1 MFGLS
6 RPFAPGLE
14 DLAEQPIVPRH
25 VWVEIA
31 DPLAWNNPDPVAT
44 GPYTEVVTF
53 TSQVWELGRNP
64 RYWQP
69 GKPAVAKLRLP
80 AFARNDAA
88 NLALVNGEVD
98 WAGNLVPAV
107 GRTFVDRD
115 RAHHVAWSPPVEA
128 TVYLYANTT
137 VAPFSDRRVR
147 EALSLAIARETLVT
161 VAMDG
166 LTHPADATGLSDAL
180 AGFRDPGVRAPWTD
194 HDPAA
199 AARILEAAGL
209 PLVEGARTEPVDL
222 LVVAGWSD
230 WIRAAQRV
238 ARDLGAVGVPVRVRP
253 VDFGGWLDR
262 VKRGDFALTIGWS
275 SQGSTPYAGYRDL
288 IGSGTVRPVGE
299 ASGGNWHRY
308 GSPAADALLA
318 RIEATA
324 DPDAQVPPLRSAPGP
339 VRRGAARHPAVPR
352 PGLGRREH
360 APVHR
365 LPLPRRPLGDPLP
378 EPPARAAAKAWRGG
392 VLDTVVGPALTLLGA
407 FPYFW
412 LAMGALHVFGFGL
425 GWFPLRHAWDTSVA
439 PAPTLEFG
447 WGVVRHA
454 ALPALT
460 LVGASVGGWMLGMRT
475 SARSILATDQ
485 VLLARARG
493 LPTARVVSAYVLRNA
508 VLPHLTGFGMALGF
522 VVSGALLTE
531 VVFSYPG
538 EGWLLVQAVRAQD
551 YPLLQG
557 LVLAITLAVLA
568 ANALVDVLTLL
579 VDPRTRAA

>member
-1 MFGLS
+1 MS
-6 RPFAPGLE
+6 A
-14 DLAEQPIVPRH
+14 
-25 VWVEIA
+25 
-31 DPLAWNNPDPVAT
+31 LAWLARR
-44 GPYTEVVTF
+44 
-53 TSQVWELGRNP
+53 LGL
-64 RYWQP
+64 Y
-69 GKPAVAKLRLP
+69 AVAAWAALTLGFALP
-80 AFARNDAA
+80 RM
-88 NLALVNGEVD
+88 
-98 WAGNLVPAV
+98 VP
-107 GRTFVDRD
+107 G
-115 RAHHVAWSPPVEA
+115 
-128 TVYLYANTT
+128 
-137 VAPFSDRRVR
+137 
-147 EALSLAIARETLVT
+147 
-161 VAMDG
+161 
-166 LTHPADATGLSDAL
+166 
-180 AGFRDPGVRAPWTD
+180 
-194 HDPAA
+194 DPAA
-199 AARILEAAGL
+199 ALLARLQGKAGPEAIAALRAALGVSDA
-209 PLVEGARTEPVDL
+209 PLVEQYGAYL
-222 LVVAGWSD
+222 LALTRG
-230 WIRAAQRV
+230 
-238 ARDLGAVGVPVRVRP
+238 DLGVSVSRFPTPV
-253 VDFGGWLDR
+253 
-262 VKRGDFALTIGWS
+262 AE
-275 SQGSTPYAGYRDL
+275 L
-288 IGSGTVRPVGE
+288 IGGALGWTL
-299 ASGGNWHRY
+299 
-308 GSPAADALLA
+308 LLA
-318 RIEATA
+318 GVSVAISF
-324 DPDAQVPPLRSAPGP
+324 VLGSALGL
-339 VRRGAARHPAVPR
+339 AA
-352 PGLGRREH
+352 
-360 APVHR
+360 
-365 LPLPRRPLGDPLP
+365 
-378 EPPARAAAKAWRGG
+378 AWRGG

>member
-1 MFGLS
+1 MHVRSRSRLVGALALLTGCADPVHDREGDALVVAQETQAAWTRNFNPFLPNGAARWPTRGGIYEPLLVYNRAAGEWTPWLADAWAWEEEGRALRFHLRSGVTWSDGEAFTAEDVAYTFTLLAEHPELDGLGVWRWLEAVEAQGDEVVFGLS

-69 GKPAVAKLRLP
+69 GKPAVAKLRFP
-80 AFARNDAA
+80 AFAGNDAA

-98 WAGNLVPAV
+98 WAGNFVPAV

-147 EALSLAIARETLVT
+147 EALSLAIDRETLVT

-230 WIRAAQRV
+230 WIRAAQLV
-238 ARDLGAVGVPVRVRP
+238 ARDLGGVGVPVRVRP

-262 VKRGDFALTIGWS
+262 VQRGDFALTIGWS

-288 IGSGTVRPVGE
+288 MGSGTVRPVGE

-324 DPDAQVPPLRSAPGP
+324 DPDAQAPLYDQLQAVFAAELPAIPLFPAPAWGVANTRLFTGFP
-339 VRRGAARHPAVPR
+339 SPDDPWVTLSPNR
-352 PGLGRREH
+352 P
-360 APVHR
+360 
-365 LPLPRRPLGDPLP
+365 P
-378 EPPARAAAKAWRGG
+378 EP
-392 VLDTVVGPALTLLGA
+392 LL
-407 FPYFW
+407 
-412 LAMGALHVFGFGL
+412 
-425 GWFPLRHAWDTSVA
+425 
-439 PAPTLEFG
+439 
-447 WGVVRHA
+447 
-454 ALPALT
+454 
-460 LVGASVGGWMLGMRT
+460 
-475 SARSILATDQ
+475 
-485 VLLARARG
+485 
-493 LPTARVVSAYVLRNA
+493 
-508 VLPHLTGFGMALGF
+508 
-522 VVSGALLTE
+522 LLT
-531 VVFSYPG
+531 
-538 EGWLLVQAVRAQD
+538 
-551 YPLLQG
+551 
-557 LVLAITLAVLA
+557 
-568 ANALVDVLTLL
+568 ALE
-579 VDPRTRAA
+579 PR